1 MLRVGLTGGIG
12 SGKSTVADRLVEH
25 GARVVD
31 ADRISREVVAVGTD
45 GLAEISARFG
55 PEVLDADGALD
66 RAAMARLVFAD
77 ESARSDLNGIVHPRV
92 AARTAELMA
101 EAGPDAIVVHDVPL
115 LVENG
120 YQADYHLVIVV
131 DAPVEQ
137 RVRRLVDRG
146 LPEEDARARI
156 GAQASEAQR
165 RDAADIWLDNGAEL
179 DRIRS
184 SVDELWRERLVPFE
198 ANIRS
203 RNPLPLNGPRIVEP
217 DPEWPRRAS
226 RLLARISKA
235 AGDSA
240 LRVDHI
246 GSTSVPG
253 LPADDVIDLQLTVR
267 SLAEAEALVE
277 PLAEAGMPL
286 LPGADT
292 DEVHH
297 PQPDPEQWPDRTHVS
312 ADPGLRA
319 KLYPRVAGAANW
331 RLALLFPAWLRA
343 DDGARREYASIKRDL
358 AVRFGSDPDTRRY
371 VEAKRSWFERALP
384 RAERWA
390 SETGWQPP
398 PW

>member
-1 MLRVGLTGGIG
+1 MLRLGLTGGIG
-12 SGKSTVADRLVEH
+12 SGKSTVADRLAEH
-25 GARVVD
+25 GARVID

-92 AARTAELMA
+92 AARTAELMT
-101 EAGPDAIVVHDVPL
+101 EAGSDAIVVHDVPL

-253 LPADDVIDLQLTVR
+253 LPANDVIDLQLTVR

-292 DEVHH
+292 DEAHH

-319 KLYPRVAGAANW
+319 KLYLRVAGAANW
-331 RLALLFPAWLRA
+331 RLALLLPAWLRA

-358 AVRFGSDPDTRRY
+358 AARFGSDPDTRRY
-371 VEAKRSWFERALP
+371 IEAKRPWFERALP